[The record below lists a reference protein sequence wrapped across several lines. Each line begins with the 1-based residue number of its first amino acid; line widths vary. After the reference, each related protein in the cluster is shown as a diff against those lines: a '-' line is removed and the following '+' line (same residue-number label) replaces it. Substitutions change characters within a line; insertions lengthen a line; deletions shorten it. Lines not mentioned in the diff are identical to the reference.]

1 MSRIASRTVLSLSA
15 ALAVALALG
24 ACSPASDEAAAPAA
38 DATPTPE
45 AAPAPVE
52 AAPAAPTLEAVIAG
66 DWRSAENR
74 ARDAYRRPLE
84 TLGFFGVQPDHTV
97 IEITPGGG
105 WYTEILAPWLRAG
118 GTYVGAVIDPASA
131 ANERGRDYYAGAI
144 SGLEARFTERPDL
157 FDAATL
163 ARFDPAAP
171 VFGEPGSADRVLTF
185 RNVHN
190 WMMQGQAEGMFQGFF
205 AVLKPGGK
213 LGVVEHRAN
222 GDVAADDRS
231 GYVGQAQVIAMAEA
245 AGFVLEEASELNAN
259 PLDTKDYEGG
269 VWTLPPV
276 LREGEVDR
284 ERYLAIGE
292 SDRMTLR
299 FVKPEAAAPAA
310 DAATATDT
318 PEAATPAE

>member
-1 MSRIASRTVLSLSA
+1 MLRIAIRTALTLSA
-15 ALAVALALG
+15 ALALA
-24 ACSPASDEAAAPAA
+24 ACSPASDEAAAPAPAA
-38 DATPTPE
+38 DVAPAPE
-45 AAPAPVE
+45 AAAPAAE
-52 AAPAAPTLEAVIAG
+52 APAAAPTLEAVIAG
-66 DWRSAENR
+66 DWRSADNR
-74 ARDAYRRPLE
+74 ARDAYRRPAE
-84 TLGFFGVQPDHTV
+84 TLAFFEVQPGHTV
-97 IEITPGGG
+97 VEITPGGG
-105 WYTEILAPWLRAG
+105 WYTEILAPWLRADG
-118 GTYVGAVIDPASA
+118 RYVGAVIDPATA

-144 SGLEARFTERPDL
+144 SGLEARFAERPDL
-157 FDAATL
+157 FDAASL

-276 LREGEVDR
+276 LRQGEVDR

-299 FVKPEAAAPAA
+299 FVKPEAAAPGAA
-310 DAATATDT
+310 
-318 PEAATPAE
+318 EAPTE